1 MNDGLIAEREI
12 MFDLTREDVL
22 KTLENY
28 EKIMDRVAE
37 VIDEIGFT
45 NEEFDAFESE
55 KPILE
60 KIQFM

>member
-37 VIDEIGFT
+37 VIDEIGLMHL
-45 NEEFDAFESE
+45 NQK

>member
-1 MNDGLIAEREI
+1 MNDGLIAEREL
-12 MFDLTREDVL
+12 MFNLTKEQVL
-22 KTLENY
+22 QTLENY

-45 NEEFDAFESE
+45 SLMHLNQK